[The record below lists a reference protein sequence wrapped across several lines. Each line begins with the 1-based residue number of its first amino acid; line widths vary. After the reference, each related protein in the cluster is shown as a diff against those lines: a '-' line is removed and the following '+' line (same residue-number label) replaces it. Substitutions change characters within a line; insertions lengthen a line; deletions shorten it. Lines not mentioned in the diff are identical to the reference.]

1 MKIYD
6 FSEQFMHYVE
16 KWMQES
22 AADFKTPD
30 AMEAALPSVYLQFL
44 NTEADWLD
52 GKTPGAYF
60 QSFEPNELVSYLCE
74 SENADISAP
83 EPLTDRIAELGLE
96 CEDALIAVV
105 KNADNC
111 DSLRATAINLLREIA
126 SPRAAGM
133 CIDLIEESDEL
144 REVAV
149 DLLSELGQNEIEN
162 ILNRLENTSESTKEA
177 FLDVLCNFP
186 GDERIYTYTV
196 QQFLTQSDK
205 RAMYA
210 SFLAKLNDE
219 RAIEPLTKA
228 LDLSDL
234 DYIDYIEI
242 RNAIEMLGG
251 EVECDRDF
259 TGDPSYEALGALETD
274 K

>member
-105 KNADNC
+105 KNGDNC